1 MGNSWGERWD
11 RIRRRLS
18 FSDLLIDG
26 LGKFFMGFGL
36 GALFAS
42 HLQPR
47 IAWALLVGG
56 LVLVLL
62 TKGKYLSR
70 SGS

>member
-1 MGNSWGERWD
+1 MSDSWDERWD

-18 FSDLLIDG
+18 FADLLIDG
-26 LGKFFMGFGL
+26 LGKFLMGFGL
-36 GALFAS
+36 GGLVAA

-47 IAWALLVGG
+47 IAWALFVGG
-56 LVLVLL
+56 LILVVR